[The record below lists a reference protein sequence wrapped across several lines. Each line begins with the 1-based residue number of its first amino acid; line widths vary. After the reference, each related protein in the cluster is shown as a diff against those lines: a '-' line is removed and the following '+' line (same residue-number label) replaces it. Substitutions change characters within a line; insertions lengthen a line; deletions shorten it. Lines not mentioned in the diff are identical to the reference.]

1 MNLDINPGSPP
12 SGPSRGTALRQA
24 ALAYGRRGWQV
35 LPLWWPATTGDC
47 ACGLTDCE
55 SVGKH
60 PVSRLVPHGL
70 HDATSGLDELGR
82 WWSRAP
88 LANVGIRTGAESGLV
103 VVDVDGEAGRRSLRA
118 LIASHV
124 VLQPRWARTGSGGW
138 HAYFAHPGIAVPNS
152 AGRLGEGLDIRGD
165 GGYVVAPPSLHASR
179 RLYRWVGPP
188 PEGEEPLP
196 HLPDWLLELAMP
208 PAPAEAEPGPIE
220 LGSDDI
226 AAYVSA
232 VVERETRDVAGA
244 PPGQR
249 NHRLNRAA
257 FKLGQFV
264 GAGLLEETVAAAV
277 LVAAG
282 LAAGPGERKIR
293 STVSRG
299 LDAGKSHP
307 RRIVLDTTA

>member
-1 MNLDINPGSPP
+1 MNLDINLGSPA
-12 SGPSRGTALRQA
+12 SGPPRAEALRQA
-24 ALAYGRRGWQV
+24 AAAYVLRGWRV

-60 PVSRLVPHGL
+60 PISRLVPHGL
-70 HDATSGLDELGR
+70 HDATSDVDTIGC

-88 LANVGIRTGAESGLV
+88 FANIGIRTGAESGLV
-103 VVDVDGEAGRRSLRA
+103 VVDVDGEAGLRSLRA
-118 LIASHV
+118 LITSHV
-124 VLQPRWARTGSGGW
+124 VIRPTWARTGPGGW

-152 AGRLGEGLDIRGD
+152 TGRLGEGLDVRGD

-179 RLYRWVGPP
+179 RLYRWAGPP

-208 PAPAEAEPGPIE
+208 QAPAEAERGPIQ
-220 LGSDDI
+220 LRTDDI
-226 AAYVSA
+226 DAYVAA

-249 NHRLNRAA
+249 NDRLNRAA
-257 FKLGQFV
+257 FKLGQLV
-264 GAGLLEETVAAAV
+264 GAGLLDETVAAAA

-299 LDAGKSHP
+299 LDAGRDHP
-307 RRIVLDTTA
+307 RQIVLDTTD